1 MGYIFKI
8 VSVADNTM
16 SAQAVVTVVKAHM
29 AEGSSA
35 VTNPTNTDFMLTDSA
50 NITVFTSVQV
60 GITTPT
66 VNGQR
71 GEMVCA

>member
-1 MGYIFKI
+1 MLKI
-8 VSVADNTM
+8 ISVADSSL
-16 SAQAVVTVVKAHM
+16 SAADVVGQVKKQILS
-29 AEGSSA
+29 EGSSA
-35 VTNPTNTDFMLTDSA
+35 VTNPTNADFMLTDSA

-71 GEMVCA
+71 GEVVCA

>member
-1 MGYIFKI
+1 MGYIFKV
-8 VSVADNTM
+8 VSQAQIM
-16 SAQAVVTVVKAHM
+16 SAQDIVNGIKIQQA
-29 AEGSSA
+29 GSSSA
-35 VTNPTNTDFMLTDSA
+35 VTNPTNVDFMLTDSA

-71 GEMVCA
+71 GEVVCA